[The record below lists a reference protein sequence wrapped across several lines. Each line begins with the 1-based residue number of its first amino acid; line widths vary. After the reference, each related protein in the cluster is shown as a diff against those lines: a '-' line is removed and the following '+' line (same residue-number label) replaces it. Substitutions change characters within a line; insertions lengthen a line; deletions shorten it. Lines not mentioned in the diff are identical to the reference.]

1 MLLKYWEV
9 LWFFALSVVLL
20 ATLPERQIAGAAS
33 AAEPLPANYR
43 GNPNVICRDG
53 LVVLKTKDGF
63 TTVLDSK
70 GHKTTCPNQD

>member
-1 MLLKYWEV
+1 MLLKYWSV
-9 LWFFALSVVLL
+9 LWFFALSAVLL

-53 LVVLKTKDGF
+53 LVINRKTKKPLHDLDGQA
-63 TTVLDSK
+63 L
-70 GHKTTCPNQD
+70 TCN

>member
-1 MLLKYWEV
+1 MKYWEV
-9 LWFFALSVVLL
+9 LWFFALSAVLL

-53 LVVLKTKDGF
+53 LVINLKANKPLHDLEGQA
-63 TTVLDSK
+63 LYCND
-70 GHKTTCPNQD
+70 